1 MKLKNKH
8 EKYFPNFIKENQ
20 RSLKSYLSLYI
31 YITILKYKKTILWE
45 MNELSHLFIQNIQ
58 LPNNRTV

>member
-31 YITILKYKKTILWE
+31 YITILKYKKTIL
-45 MNELSHLFIQNIQ
+45 
-58 LPNNRTV
+58 

>member
-31 YITILKYKKTILWE
+31 YITILKYKKMILWE